1 MSGNAPIL
9 VLIVDDEPLIRWAL
23 AETLI
28 AHGCRIVEACDAQSA
43 IDVLTDGSRRF
54 DVVLLDY
61 RLPDAHD
68 LTLLATTRR
77 LSPESHVVVMTAFMT
92 EDVAIR
98 AMELG
103 ACHVLQKPVELGA
116 LAALVLKAARA
127 NSRAPRAGCGD

>member
-1 MSGNAPIL
+1 MVARPIL

-28 AHGCRIVEACDAQSA
+28 SRGCDIVEAGDAQSA
-43 IDVLTDGSRRF
+43 IDVLTDGSQRF
-54 DVVLLDY
+54 DVVVLDY

-77 LSPESHVVVMTAFMT
+77 LSPESQVVVMTAFMT
-92 EDVAIR
+92 EDVALR
-98 AMELG
+98 ALELG
-103 ACHVLQKPVELGA
+103 ACHVLHKPVELDA

-127 NSRAPRAGCGD
+127 NPTAPPASRGD